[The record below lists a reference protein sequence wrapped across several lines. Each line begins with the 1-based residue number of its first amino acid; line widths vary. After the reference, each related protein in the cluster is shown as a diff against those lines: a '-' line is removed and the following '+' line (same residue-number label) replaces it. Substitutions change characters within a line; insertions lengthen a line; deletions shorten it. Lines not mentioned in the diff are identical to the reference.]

1 MTDHPEQRLIHPRSE
16 DDAAAL
22 RCLMRLRG
30 EGNSLDEIAAGLRA
44 ETGMD
49 LATDVIDRVL
59 RQIAGPVARAVAIRS
74 TSAAISVAVDRPRR
88 ATRRALG

>member
-30 EGNSLDEIAAGLRA
+30 EGNSLDEIAAALRA

-59 RQIAGPVARAVAIRS
+59 RQIAGPVARAEGGDPEYFS
-74 TSAAISVAVDRPRR
+74 GY
-88 ATRRALG
+88 LGGG

>member
-1 MTDHPEQRLIHPRSE
+1 MTDGPEQRLIQPRSE

-30 EGNSLDEIAAGLRA
+30 EGNSLDQIAAGLRA

-49 LATDVIDRVL
+49 LAADAIDRVL
-59 RQIAGPVARAVAIRS
+59 RQVAGPAARAEGGDPEYFS
-74 TSAAISVAVDRPRR
+74 GY
-88 ATRRALG
+88 LGGG